1 MFDSGGPLDFASL
14 AVSAGAAL
22 DPDELLAVAE
32 DLVDSSAQR
41 GVTLRILGSLGIRRH
56 MQGSGPLLDLL
67 ERVPTRDIDFMG
79 YSRDVKEADRM
90 FSSLGYTVDAALAHS
105 LEYDV
110 RRRIYHKAND
120 QLMAE
125 IFLDELR
132 MAHTLDFRGRL
143 ELDSPT
149 ITLID
154 LLLSK
159 LQIQQITEKDLKD
172 LIALLASH
180 ELGSGDPERID
191 VIHMLRL
198 TSDDWGLHQ
207 TATTNLGIVKEWLG
221 RFDVIAPSVRT
232 ETTGKIEEMIR
243 RMKAAPKSLRWKMRS
258 VVGTRVRWY
267 EEVGEVHR

>member
-1 MFDSGGPLDFASL
+1 MTTRPSRNPLARRLALLVALTALLTESRTSL
-14 AVSAGAAL
+14 AQTSGAG
-22 DPDELLAVAE
+22 
-32 DLVDSSAQR
+32 R
-41 GVTLRILGSLGIRRH
+41 GWDVTQARGT
-56 MQGSGPLLDLL
+56 
-67 ERVPTRDIDFMG
+67 TRDIDFMG

-221 RFDVIAPSVRT
+221 RFDVIAPSVRA